1 MEQVAC
7 ALNLKLIAANTH
19 KDLINKYKA
28 LYTDEER
35 VVFTLNVMLEYNI
48 IPQCCKNEKSAK
60 ESEKLREQGNKVFVS
75 KPLETGTC
83 LKALK
88 LYTESIAYAPY
99 PSEQLALAYA
109 NRSAVLMKV
118 HKYELCIDDIDRAL
132 TLTYPDNLR
141 GKLYVRKVECLNAL
155 KHPNVKDAV
164 KEAQC
169 WLEKLSLDDANRKK
183 LNDILNSAKM
193 IASSNKVQKQNVAK
207 QPLLPQIKTC
217 NNEVPCASDAVA
229 IRYNKEYGR
238 HVMATRKINPG
249 EILVVEKP
257 YSLMLISDNIRTHCS
272 NCLEQSWAN
281 IPCNYCTYAMYCSEE
296 CKAME
301 WTKYHDAECAVFPSM
316 LKMNFGKIDLL
327 SLRLAIQAVREATSI
342 EELRKE
348 LKEVDSWDDPRT
360 KGFCKNGI
368 FASDKYRS
376 LLGLVTNTEKRSV
389 QDLFRRSLDASFI
402 LYFLATCTN
411 MFGSPLQK
419 DLSMLIKNVDVTFVG
434 GLILR
439 HQQMIPSNV
448 HSFSEERDLGVVER
462 GTAVMPFLSLINHS
476 CSPNVSRHSRSK
488 HIVMYAIYPIEKGEQ
503 IFDNYGQHYAITPR
517 NERQK
522 RLLKQYYFECNCLPC
537 QEDWPLY
544 YNLKSFTKMN
554 KYVDIAT
561 EGNILD
567 ENIVDGLL
575 KMIEVL
581 YDLVPMPCEEMNDVV
596 ETLRRVYDLSGN
608 RVEKLEL

>member
-1 MEQVAC
+1 
-7 ALNLKLIAANTH
+7 
-19 KDLINKYKA
+19 
-28 LYTDEER
+28 
-35 VVFTLNVMLEYNI
+35 
-48 IPQCCKNEKSAK
+48 
-60 ESEKLREQGNKVFVS
+60 
-75 KPLETGTC
+75 
-83 LKALK
+83 
-88 LYTESIAYAPY
+88 
-99 PSEQLALAYA
+99 
-109 NRSAVLMKV
+109 
-118 HKYELCIDDIDRAL
+118 
-132 TLTYPDNLR
+132 
-141 GKLYVRKVECLNAL
+141 
-155 KHPNVKDAV
+155 
-164 KEAQC
+164 
-169 WLEKLSLDDANRKK
+169 
-183 LNDILNSAKM
+183 
-193 IASSNKVQKQNVAK
+193 
-207 QPLLPQIKTC
+207 
-217 NNEVPCASDAVA
+217 
-229 IRYNKEYGR
+229 
-238 HVMATRKINPG
+238 
-249 EILVVEKP
+249 
-257 YSLMLISDNIRTHCS
+257 
-272 NCLEQSWAN
+272 
-281 IPCNYCTYAMYCSEE
+281 MYCSEE

>member
-1 MEQVAC
+1 
-7 ALNLKLIAANTH
+7 
-19 KDLINKYKA
+19 
-28 LYTDEER
+28 
-35 VVFTLNVMLEYNI
+35 
-48 IPQCCKNEKSAK
+48 
-60 ESEKLREQGNKVFVS
+60 
-75 KPLETGTC
+75 
-83 LKALK
+83 
-88 LYTESIAYAPY
+88 
-99 PSEQLALAYA
+99 
-109 NRSAVLMKV
+109 
-118 HKYELCIDDIDRAL
+118 
-132 TLTYPDNLR
+132 
-141 GKLYVRKVECLNAL
+141 
-155 KHPNVKDAV
+155 
-164 KEAQC
+164 
-169 WLEKLSLDDANRKK
+169 
-183 LNDILNSAKM
+183 
-193 IASSNKVQKQNVAK
+193 
-207 QPLLPQIKTC
+207 
-217 NNEVPCASDAVA
+217 
-229 IRYNKEYGR
+229 
-238 HVMATRKINPG
+238 
-249 EILVVEKP
+249 
-257 YSLMLISDNIRTHCS
+257 
-272 NCLEQSWAN
+272 
-281 IPCNYCTYAMYCSEE
+281 MYCSEE

-544 YNLKSFTKMN
+544 YNLKSFTSLVKKKEDEIKIIHALQKMN